1 MNHYKIILIFL
12 IIFFFI
18 LFFYALINA
27 NNNLIKFRVSKT
39 FIEEESVD
47 YNKIKNKYVIK
58 SCDKMCAQEFCDE
71 YQIQKI
77 KYDLCKS
84 CKKEGQCYDQYNGI
98 CIPCKNNYSC
108 EQLYGCGNQSPI
120 NPVDN
125 YCTKCWN

>member
-18 LFFYALINA
+18 IFFYALINA

-47 YNKIKNKYVIK
+47 YNKVRNKYLVK

-71 YQIQKI
+71 YQTQKI

-84 CKKEGQCYDQYNGI
+84 CKKEGKCYDQYNGI
-98 CIPCKNNYSC
+98 CVPCRNNYTC

-120 NPVDN
+120 NPIDN

>member
-1 MNHYKIILIFL
+1 MNPYKIILILL
-12 IIFFFI
+12 IIIFFI
-18 LFFYALINA
+18 LFFYALINY

-39 FIEEESVD
+39 FIEEEDVN
-47 YNKIKNKYVIK
+47 YNNIKNKYVIK

-71 YQIQKI
+71 YQTQKI

-98 CIPCKNNYSC
+98 CVPCTNNYSC
-108 EQLYGCGNQSPI
+108 EQLYGCGDEAPI
-120 NPVDN
+120 NPINN